1 MIGRRSLILLVIA
14 SICLQFV
21 AGKDLLMFGPVS
33 RTVSVQTKNLVL
45 DVTTGS
51 VEDYQERRGP
61 FRIEIGGYITYVTG
75 YTFDPNVEI
84 AKNNCVPV
92 EKLDEKL
99 RSKKKPS
106 VRFDIDDLNGN
117 GDSIT
122 NVTSIT
128 SIKATDVSITYIGEY
143 SNGYPYSK
151 RFKCNPKFETID
163 EDKFEYSVSMKL
175 AGRGLPSAFELRS
188 SAQLYEPTTPS
199 PAPTSMSE
207 QGLVLVI
214 CFSVGIPLLL
224 SMICSSGVYAYWRFV
239 KGKKAAT
246 KQSAEA
252 TADNKVVSVE
262 SGINTKSPK
271 KETPRSQKDRDAEVR
286 ISPCGRFSLFAPA
299 YLLSSLKKQE
309 IYFYCCNEIFSV
321 KCWSVLSLSGR
332 FVFQWDSNPWPHGF
346 PRCRRRRR
354 RPLLVPLDRRE
365 RRLYFQPSKKVPTF
379 WRMLPLL
386 PPVSLCRPR
395 R

>member
-1 MIGRRSLILLVIA
+1 MLPVILLILML
-14 SICLQFV
+14 
-21 AGKDLLMFGPVS
+21 KLLKTIVS
-33 RTVSVQTKNLVL
+33 LSKSLMKNFAV
-45 DVTTGS
+45 
-51 VEDYQERRGP
+51 
-61 FRIEIGGYITYVTG
+61 
-75 YTFDPNVEI
+75 
-84 AKNNCVPV
+84 
-92 EKLDEKL
+92 
-99 RSKKKPS
+99 KKKPS

-271 KETPRSQKDRDAEVR
+271 KETPRSQKDRDAEAQKDKDRTETKDDESERKKKKKAKDVSR
-286 ISPCGRFSLFAPA
+286 SKEKGNDSSRSKKKKAKDVSTSKKPKIDDSALIFDPNAARPA
-299 YLLSSLKKQE
+299 RKVSRDQNDVSM
-309 IYFYCCNEIFSV
+309 S
-321 KCWSVLSLSGR
+321 
-332 FVFQWDSNPWPHGF
+332 GF
-346 PRCRRRRR
+346 PQNEVSRI
-354 RPLLVPLDRRE
+354 
-365 RRLYFQPSKKVPTF
+365 QSK
-379 WRMLPLL
+379 R
-386 PPVSLCRPR
+386 SQ
-395 R
+395 